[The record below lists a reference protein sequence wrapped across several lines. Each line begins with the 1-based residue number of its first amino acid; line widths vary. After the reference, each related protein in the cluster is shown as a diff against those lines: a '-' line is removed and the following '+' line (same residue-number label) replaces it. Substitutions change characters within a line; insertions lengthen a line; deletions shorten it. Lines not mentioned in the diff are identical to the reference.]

1 MKNDSGR
8 SLIVQVHSEW
18 CSPARCSEGLL
29 RKLPW
34 EHVLLENDNN
44 ASLSIC
50 VRKEEVMK
58 QLWRSL
64 ALGSFA
70 ALALSATGCMSQ
82 PSGNSNSVST
92 GPSPTASPSPSPS
105 PNIETKTVA
114 VTLPVLD
121 ALFSDEAFKE
131 ELKIGRAHV

>member
-8 SLIVQVHSEW
+8 SLIVQLHSEW
-18 CSPARCSEGLL
+18 CSPERCSEGLP

-64 ALGSFA
+64 ALGLFA

-82 PSGNSNSVST
+82 PAGNSNSVST
-92 GPSPTASPSPSPS
+92 VASPTVSPSPSPA

-121 ALFSDEAFKE
+121 AFF
-131 ELKIGRAHV
+131 